1 MNKSIICSAM
11 ILLSIPL
18 ISIGA
23 QNKLVTIMYQGEQP
37 LALARSV
44 IEYDKKGDAS
54 NAVDNL
60 NNLFF
65 MNYVSAILDD
75 DAVRF
80 SYEGEEKTYCPPTKS
95 VGNLSVIGAK
105 YLIEHPEERS
115 IPTPLLLRKAWRM
128 TYPCSSSEA
137 KTKN

>member
-1 MNKSIICSAM
+1 MNKSIICSAV
-11 ILLSIPL
+11 LLLTMPI

-44 IEYDKKGDAS
+44 IEYDKKGDS
-54 NAVDNL
+54 SSAVDNL

-80 SYEGEEKTYCPPTKS
+80 SYEGEGKTYCPPTKS

-115 IPTPLLLRKAWRM
+115 IPTPLLLRKAWKL
-128 TYPCSSSEA
+128 TYPCNSNAE
-137 KTKN
+137 TKK